1 MVDFYRWNYNYGH
14 NLDPN
19 AAIQVPG
26 MAYQPPLIGFKQ
38 LLNFGAYSIPDL
50 GGWLL
55 IAAGLLIGLAVARE
69 SGVVKK
75 WLTRKN
81 TTLTA
86 ALVAGLITFHSCGH
100 TGPRPIELNKDMCAF
115 CRMTITD
122 PKFATQVVTTKGR
135 QYIFDDMVCL
145 IAFGK
150 DNKNLDITGYYVADY
165 MQPQQ
170 FILIEKAMIL
180 ESDSLR
186 SPMGGNYAAFA
197 NEDSAMQFSK
207 KFNAKSVT
215 WSKLFE

>member
-1 MVDFYRWNYNYGH
+1 
-14 NLDPN
+14 
-19 AAIQVPG
+19 
-26 MAYQPPLIGFKQ
+26 
-38 LLNFGAYSIPDL
+38 
-50 GGWLL
+50 
-55 IAAGLLIGLAVARE
+55 
-69 SGVVKK
+69 
-75 WLTRKN
+75 
-81 TTLTA
+81 
-86 ALVAGLITFHSCGH
+86 
-100 TGPRPIELNKDMCAF
+100 
-115 CRMTITD
+115 MTITD
-122 PKFATQVVTTKGR
+122 PKFATQAVTAKGR

-145 IAFGK
+145 IAFGN